1 MPRFTK
7 LFHHF
12 DVPRSCLPQ
21 DLIFHFIAYLHE
33 LNPLT
38 WARHSMDSTPG
49 SVASTTKSE
58 AVADQLIDLNCTLH
72 LIEHTLAQDWQ
83 LWCISKGFDGRAL
96 RCWSMMNQLKVLI
109 HEQSKTGQEAL

>member
-83 LWCISKGFDGRAL
+83 LWCISKGFDGRGDAG
-96 RCWSMMNQLKVLI
+96 R
-109 HEQSKTGQEAL
+109 